1 MGERGFTPRE
11 RGSGKEAEMAD
22 DAEQDLETYAP
33 RPVAAKFLQVA
44 GGKGVVRITLNRPP
58 ANVLSIDLMD
68 ELNAALESLDN
79 QRDVKLVVL
88 AAAGKYFSAGFELGD
103 HLGDRAYLMMEAFKK
118 VFENL
123 ARLDRL
129 VVAVVA
135 GPALGAGS
143 ILAAGCDIVLAGAS
157 AKFGHPEIKGG
168 VFNPM
173 AAALLPRLVGRKRAF
188 EMILGGVT
196 ITAAEAERIGLISR
210 AVPDEK
216 LEAEAAALVQ
226 RYQEGSAP
234 LLQLTR
240 RAVATGLD
248 LPLADAI
255 RNAEDVYLNQLM
267 STEDAA
273 EGLKAI
279 IEKRKPVWKDR

>member
-1 MGERGFTPRE
+1 
-11 RGSGKEAEMAD
+11 MAD
-22 DAEQDLETYAP
+22 DADNTQDLDSYAP
-33 RPVAAKFLQVA
+33 RPAAARFLQVG

-79 QRDVKLVVL
+79 QRDVKLVIL

-103 HLGDRAYLMMEAFKK
+103 HLGDRAYVMLESFKK
-118 VFENL
+118 LFDNL
-123 ARLDRL
+123 GKLDRPI
-129 VVAVVA
+129 VAVVA

-143 ILAAGCDIVLAGAS
+143 ILAAACDLVLAGAS

-196 ITAAEAERIGLISR
+196 ITSAEAERIGLISR
-210 AVPDEK
+210 AVPDDR
-216 LEAEAAALVQ
+216 LEAEAAALAQ

-234 LLQLTR
+234 ILQMAR
-240 RAVATGLD
+240 RALAGGLE
-248 LPLADAI
+248 LPLADAV
-255 RNAEDVYLNQLM
+255 RHAEDVYLNQLM
-267 STEDAA
+267 STEDAE

-279 IEKRKPVWKDR
+279 MEKRKPAWKDR